1 MIRVL
6 LFILLFACSYVA
18 PAAAQDKGL
27 PTGNFES
34 MGGAEISF
42 VSQVIDPYTLLLE
55 DGRMIHLVGLNFP
68 DYNPHEP
75 GEISVTALRILR
87 DMLEGREVN
96 LYQTSKK
103 NFGRIN
109 RMGHDIA
116 QVERRDDNVWIQGSM
131 VYLGLANVRTT
142 KHNSEMADQLYKFEN
157 TARFKKLG
165 LWAVNN
171 FDVIA
176 PKDTADNLE
185 SFRIVEG
192 KIVTATLKKNW
203 IYLNFG
209 NDWRTDFT
217 VAISP
222 SDRRTFSEAS
232 LDPLQWSGETVRV
245 RGWIVAYNGPY
256 MEINHVQAIELIK
269 DKVDAKDITVE
280 TQDAD
285 KEPVVKSIESDQ

>member
-1 MIRVL
+1 
-6 LFILLFACSYVA
+6 
-18 PAAAQDKGL
+18 
-27 PTGNFES
+27 
-34 MGGAEISF
+34 MGGTEVSF
-42 VSQVIDPYTLLLE
+42 VQQVVDPYTLLLE
-55 DGRMIHLVGLNFP
+55 DGRLVHLVGLNFP

-75 GEISVTALRILR
+75 GEISVTGLRILR

-96 LYQTSKK
+96 LFQTEKK

-131 VYLGLANVRTT
+131 VYLGLASVRTT
-142 KHNSEMADQLYKFEN
+142 KHNSEMADQLYKLEN
-157 TARFKKLG
+157 AARFKKLG

-171 FDVIA
+171 FDVIT
-176 PKDTADNLE
+176 PEDTADNLE

-222 SDRRTFSEAS
+222 SDRRAFSEAS
-232 LDPLQWSGETVRV
+232 LDPLEWSGKTVRV
-245 RGWIVAYNGPY
+245 RGWIVNYNGPY

-280 TQDAD
+280 PEAESE